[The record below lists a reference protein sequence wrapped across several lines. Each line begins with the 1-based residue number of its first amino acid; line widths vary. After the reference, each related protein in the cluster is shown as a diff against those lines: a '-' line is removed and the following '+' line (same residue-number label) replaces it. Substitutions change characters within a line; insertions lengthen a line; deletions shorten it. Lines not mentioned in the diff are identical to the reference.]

1 MKTYIMASIFTD
13 KKSLEEF
20 KNNGGNQGVGWIAGV
35 PDVKYWRKEK
45 TKL

>member
-1 MKTYIMASIFTD
+1 MKIYILASIFTD

-20 KNNGGNQGVGWIAGV
+20 KNNGENQGVGWIAGV
-35 PDVKYWRKEK
+35 PGVKYWRKEK